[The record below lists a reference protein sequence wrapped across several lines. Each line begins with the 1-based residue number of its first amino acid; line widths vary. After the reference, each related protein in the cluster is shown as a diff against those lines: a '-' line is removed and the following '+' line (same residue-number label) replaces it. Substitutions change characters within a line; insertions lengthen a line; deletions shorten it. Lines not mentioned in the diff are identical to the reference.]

1 MKEMQVE
8 LEKVKKDFESTD
20 KEEGDLKSKEID
32 LKHEHQKFE
41 NTVKENHSKIQH
53 WKNKVTANFSF
64 FLFINSLSY
73 SISSFRHFQPYSNV
87 EGLPQKKRNSI

>member
-20 KEEGDLKSKEID
+20 KEEGNLKSKEID

-41 NTVKENHSKIQH
+41 NTVKENQSKIQH
-53 WKNKVTANFSF
+53 WKNKVIYLQQIFDNQICYESAF
-64 FLFINSLSY
+64 
-73 SISSFRHFQPYSNV
+73 
-87 EGLPQKKRNSI
+87 

>member
-32 LKHEHQKFE
+32 LKHEHQKYE

-53 WKNKVTANFSF
+53 WKNKVTTFAFILYVYLILFSQDN
-64 FLFINSLSY
+64 LFNS
-73 SISSFRHFQPYSNV
+73 
-87 EGLPQKKRNSI
+87 